1 MKIGYKTFKIN
12 IKTGVITLMKVT
24 PDKLK
29 KYVDLSEFNFTTTD
43 EIEPL
48 RTIIGQE
55 RAKKAFEFGLKINTK
70 GYNIYMCGPTGTGK
84 TSFAESYL
92 KEVAKQKPAPNDWV
106 YVYNFI
112 NPDSPVAIGL
122 PKGMGKVFK
131 KDMSDFIE
139 FVVNDLKKVFSSE
152 EYENDK
158 NNIYNEYQEKRTQ
171 LLDNLAEEARMY
183 GFEIKYTPS
192 GVYFIPIVDG
202 KAISEAE
209 YPELDKSV
217 REEIERKIKK
227 LQLETQEVL
236 KKIKL
241 LEKELKEKIKEL
253 QKRIAVFTISHYV
266 YEIRNK
272 YKENKK
278 VLDFIDGV
286 TNDIVENLEEF
297 LDKDDEE
304 PSLPFQFSPY
314 KKSSILDK
322 YKVNVIVDNSDLDGA
337 PVVYEVNPT
346 YYNLIGKIEYENEMG
361 NILVT
366 DFTKIKAGAI
376 HKANGGYLIL
386 QAKDILSY
394 PQAWEAL
401 KRVLK
406 TGEIVIENLKDIYG
420 LFITS
425 TLKPEPIPVDLKVIL
440 IGNEYIY
447 NILYT
452 YDEDFRKLFKIK
464 ADFDSQMEYT
474 NENVYKMIQF
484 VSSFCKKENAL
495 PFSKEAIEKVVEYSC
510 RLVENQEKLSTRFNE
525 IVEILAEASTWAQ
538 LEASDVVKKEHVVK
552 AIYEKEYRSSKYE
565 EKINEMIEDGTILVD
580 VNGYKVGQINALAI
594 LDVGD
599 YVFGKPSR
607 VTVTTSSG
615 RSGIIN
621 IEREVQ
627 MSGKVHSKGI
637 MIISGY
643 IAEMFAQDM
652 PLTLNAT
659 ICFEQLYSG
668 IEGDSAS
675 AAELCAL
682 LSALSDIPIYQG
694 IAITGSVN
702 QKGEIQPVGGV
713 TKKIEGF
720 YYVCKKKGFTGRQG
734 VIIPHQNVKNLVLC
748 DEVIEDVKKG
758 NFHIWAVATIDE
770 AMEILTGKK
779 FEDVIKLS
787 KQKLR
792 KYLDNLVSINP
803 QNKERE
809 ALN

>member
-1 MKIGYKTFKIN
+1 
-12 IKTGVITLMKVT
+12 MKVT

-29 KYVDLSEFNFTTTD
+29 RYVNLSEFNFTTTD
-43 EIEPL
+43 EVEPL
-48 RTIIGQE
+48 RSIIGQE
-55 RAKKAFEFGLKINTK
+55 RARKAFEFGLKINTK

-92 KEVAKQKPAPNDWV
+92 KEVANQKPAPNDWV
-106 YVYNFI
+106 YVYNFS
-112 NPDSPVAIGL
+112 NPDSPIAIGL
-122 PKGMGKVFK
+122 PKGMGRVFK
-131 KDMSDFIE
+131 KDMSDFVE
-139 FVVNDLKKVFSSE
+139 SVVNDLKKVFASE

-171 LLDNLAEEARMY
+171 LLDDLAEEARRY

-209 YPELDKSV
+209 YPELDKSI
-217 REEIERKIKK
+217 RDEMEKKIKK
-227 LQLETQEVL
+227 LQLDTQEVL

-241 LEKELKEKIKEL
+241 LEKESKEKIKEL

-272 YKENKK
+272 YKENQKI
-278 VLDFIDGV
+278 LDFIDGV
-286 TNDIVENLEEF
+286 TNDVVENLEEF
-297 LDKDDEE
+297 LDRDDEE
-304 PSLPFQFSPY
+304 QGLSFQFLQS
-314 KKSSILDK
+314 KKTPNLDK

-361 NILVT
+361 NVLVT

-376 HKANGGYLIL
+376 HRANGGYLIL

-447 NILYT
+447 NILYA

-464 ADFDSQMEYT
+464 ADFDSEMEYT
-474 NENVYKMIQF
+474 QENVYKMIQF
-484 VSSFCKKENAL
+484 ISSFCKKENAL
-495 PFSKEAIEKVVEYSC
+495 PFSKEAVEKVVEYSC
-510 RLVENQEKLSTRFNE
+510 RLVENQEKLSTRFND

-538 LEASDVVKKEHVVK
+538 LETSDVVKKEHVIK
-552 AIYEKEYRSSKYE
+552 AICEKEYRSSRYE

-580 VNGYKVGQINALAI
+580 VDGYKVGQINALAI

-607 VTVTTSSG
+607 ITVTTSSG

-627 MSGKVHSKGI
+627 MSGKTHSKGI

-682 LSALSDIPIYQG
+682 LSALSDVPIYQG
-694 IAITGSVN
+694 IAITGSIN

-713 TKKIEGF
+713 TKKVEGF
-720 YYVCKKKGFTGRQG
+720 YYVCKKKGFTGKQG
-734 VIIPHQNVKNLVLC
+734 VIIPYQNIKNLVLC
-748 DEVIEDVKKG
+748 DEVIEDVKDG
-758 NFHIWAVATIDE
+758 NFHIWAVKSIDE
-770 AMEILTGKK
+770 AMEILTGRK
-779 FEDVIKLS
+779 FKEIVMLS

-792 KYLDNLVSINP
+792 RYLDNLTNINQ
-803 QNKERE
+803 QNKEKE
-809 ALN
+809 A

>member
-1 MKIGYKTFKIN
+1 LI
-12 IKTGVITLMKVT
+12 KVT

-29 KYVDLSEFNFTTTD
+29 RYVDLSEFNFTTTD
-43 EIEPL
+43 EVEPL
-48 RTIIGQE
+48 RSIIGQE
-55 RAKKAFEFGLKINTK
+55 RARKAFEFGLKINTK

-106 YVYNFI
+106 YVYNFS
-112 NPDSPVAIGL
+112 NPDSPIAIGL
-122 PKGMGKVFK
+122 PKGMGRIFK
-131 KDMSDFIE
+131 KDMSDFVE
-139 FVVNDLKKVFSSE
+139 SVVNDLKKVFASE

-158 NNIYNEYQEKRTQ
+158 NNICNEYQEKKTQ
-171 LLDNLAEEARMY
+171 LLDNLAEEARRY

-192 GVYFIPIVDG
+192 GVYFIPIVNG

-209 YPELDKSV
+209 YPELDKSM
-217 REEIERKIKK
+217 RDEMEKKIKK

-241 LEKELKEKIKEL
+241 LEKESKEKIKEL

-266 YEIRNK
+266 YEIRSK
-272 YKENKK
+272 YKENQKI
-278 VLDFIDGV
+278 LDFIDGV

-297 LDKDDEE
+297 LDRDDEE
-304 PSLPFQFSPY
+304 QNLPFQFIPY
-314 KKSSILDK
+314 KKTSNLDK

-346 YYNLIGKIEYENEMG
+346 YYNLIGKIEYENEIG
-361 NILVT
+361 NVLVT

-376 HKANGGYLIL
+376 HRANGGYLIL

-447 NILYT
+447 NILYA

-464 ADFDSQMEYT
+464 ADFDSEMEYT
-474 NENVYKMIQF
+474 QENVYKMIQF
-484 VSSFCKKENAL
+484 ISSFCKKENAL
-495 PFSKEAIEKVVEYSC
+495 PFSKEAVEKVVEYSC
-510 RLVENQEKLSTRFNE
+510 RLVENQEKLSTRFND

-538 LEASDVVKKEHVVK
+538 LETSDVVKKEHVIK
-552 AIYEKEYRSSKYE
+552 AICEKEYRSSRYE
-565 EKINEMIEDGTILVD
+565 EKINEMIVDGTILVD
-580 VNGYKVGQINALAI
+580 VDGYKVGQINALAI

-607 VTVTTSSG
+607 ITVTTSSG

-627 MSGKVHSKGI
+627 MSGKTHSKGI

-682 LSALSDIPIYQG
+682 LSALSDVPIYQG
-694 IAITGSVN
+694 IAITGSIN

-713 TKKIEGF
+713 TKKVEGF
-720 YYVCKKKGFTGRQG
+720 YYVCKKKGFIGKQG
-734 VIIPHQNVKNLVLC
+734 VIIPYQNMKNLVLC
-748 DEVIEDVKKG
+748 DEVIEDVRNG
-758 NFHIWAVATIDE
+758 NFHIWAVKSIDE
-770 AMEILTGKK
+770 AMEILTGRK
-779 FEDVIKLS
+779 FEEIVMLS

-792 KYLDNLVSINP
+792 RYLDNLTSINQ
-803 QNKERE
+803 QNKEKE
-809 ALN
+809 A

>member
-1 MKIGYKTFKIN
+1 
-12 IKTGVITLMKVT
+12 MKVT

-29 KYVDLSEFNFTTTD
+29 RYVNLSEFNFTTTD
-43 EIEPL
+43 EVEPL
-48 RTIIGQE
+48 RSIIGQE
-55 RAKKAFEFGLKINTK
+55 RARKAFEFGLKINTK

-84 TSFAESYL
+84 TSFTESYL
-92 KEVAKQKPAPNDWV
+92 KEVANQKPAPNDWV
-106 YVYNFI
+106 YVYNFS
-112 NPDSPVAIGL
+112 NPDSPIAIGL

-131 KDMSDFIE
+131 KDMSDFVE
-139 FVVNDLKKVFSSE
+139 SVVNDLKKVFASE

-171 LLDNLAEEARMY
+171 LLDDLAEEARRY

-192 GVYFIPIVDG
+192 GVYFIPIVNG
-202 KAISEAE
+202 KAISDAE
-209 YPELDKSV
+209 YPELDKSI
-217 REEIERKIKK
+217 RDEMEKKIKK
-227 LQLETQEVL
+227 LQLDTQEVL

-241 LEKELKEKIKEL
+241 LEKESKEKIKEL

-278 VLDFIDGV
+278 ILDFIDGV

-297 LDKDDEE
+297 LDRDDEE
-304 PSLPFQFSPY
+304 QGLPFQFLQY
-314 KKSSILDK
+314 KKIPNLDK

-346 YYNLIGKIEYENEMG
+346 YYNLVGKIEYENEMG
-361 NILVT
+361 NVLVT

-376 HKANGGYLIL
+376 HRANGGYLIL

-406 TGEIVIENLKDIYG
+406 TGEIVIENLKDVYG

-447 NILYT
+447 NILYA

-464 ADFDSQMEYT
+464 ADFDSEMEYT
-474 NENVYKMIQF
+474 QENVYKMIQF
-484 VSSFCKKENAL
+484 ISSFCKKENAL
-495 PFSKEAIEKVVEYSC
+495 PFSKEAVEKVVEYSC
-510 RLVENQEKLSTRFNE
+510 RLVENQEKLSTRFND

-538 LEASDVVKKEHVVK
+538 LETSDVVKKEHVIK
-552 AIYEKEYRSSKYE
+552 AICEKEYRSSRYE

-580 VNGYKVGQINALAI
+580 VDGYKVGQINALAI

-607 VTVTTSSG
+607 ITVTTSSG

-627 MSGKVHSKGI
+627 MSGKTHSKGI

-675 AAELCAL
+675 VAELCAL
-682 LSALSDIPIYQG
+682 LSALSSVPIYQG
-694 IAITGSVN
+694 IAITGSIN

-713 TKKIEGF
+713 TKKVEGF
-720 YYVCKKKGFTGRQG
+720 YYVCKKKGFTGKQG
-734 VIIPHQNVKNLVLC
+734 VIIPYQNIKNLVLC
-748 DEVIEDVKKG
+748 DEVIEDVKDG
-758 NFHIWAVATIDE
+758 NFHIWAVKSIGE
-770 AMEILTGKK
+770 AMEILTGRK
-779 FEDVIKLS
+779 FEEVVMLS

-792 KYLDNLVSINP
+792 RYLDNLTNINQ
-803 QNKERE
+803 QNKEKE
-809 ALN
+809 A